1 MPYIKEVFDVVTFDQ
16 AKHVVLTS
24 DPNDPKKFERETTF
38 LVDKISENLEIT
50 NDMVVLDFGCGM
62 GRVAK
67 ELITRFDCKVIGLDI
82 SESML
87 TFAKLYTANL
97 NKFQGTRTYSTPNS
111 VDVAIA
117 ILALQHAEN
126 PQKEIDNI
134 INTLKPNGIF
144 VLLNESHRF
153 VPSAID
159 RNNYVVWNDDG
170 FDIFGYIEARLKK
183 VNSVEY
189 ISGMHNIIFY
199 KKEK

>member
-1 MPYIKEVFDVVTFDQ
+1 MSYIKEVFDVVTFDQ

-82 SESML
+82 SASML

-97 NKFQGTRTYSTPNS
+97 DKFQGTHNYSTPDS
-111 VDVAIA
+111 VDLAIS

-134 INTLKPNGIF
+134 INTLKPNGTF

-153 VPSAID
+153 VPSEID

-170 FDIFGYIEARLKK
+170 FDIFGYVETRLKK
-183 VNSVEY
+183 VNSVKY
-189 ISGMHNIIFY
+189 ISGMHDIIFY

>member
-1 MPYIKEVFDVVTFDQ
+1 M
-16 AKHVVLTS
+16 
-24 DPNDPKKFERETTF
+24 
-38 LVDKISENLEIT
+38 
-50 NDMVVLDFGCGM
+50 
-62 GRVAK
+62 
-67 ELITRFDCKVIGLDI
+67 
-82 SESML
+82 
-87 TFAKLYTANL
+87 
-97 NKFQGTRTYSTPNS
+97 
-111 VDVAIA
+111 
-117 ILALQHAEN
+117 QHAEN